1 MSNSYN
7 KVEGPIEDLMRK
19 FEEDEEIRSLLDE
32 IFETSSVKDALE
44 CFAENLAS
52 HLQMC
57 RGEGLFSD
65 DEMKTLV
72 NEYSW
77 IQKFKSSFYVALLRD
92 AIEEL
97 FEKEESGWDV
107 REEVI
112 HILKEKITPELV
124 ITSINAFE
132 AKRMEA
138 LRTILVLQSVSDY
151 LDGLFED
158 DEEK

>member
-97 FEKEESGWDV
+97 FEKEESRWDV

-132 AKRMEA
+132 AKRLEA
-138 LRTILVLQSVSDY
+138 LSGMLVLS
-151 LDGLFED
+151 GLIDFLGKFS
-158 DEEK
+158 DEED

>member
-132 AKRMEA
+132 AKRLEA
-138 LRTILVLQSVSDY
+138 LSGMLVLS
-151 LDGLFED
+151 GLIDFLGKFS
-158 DEEK
+158 DEED

>member
-57 RGEGLFSD
+57 REEGLFSD

-132 AKRMEA
+132 AKRLEA
-138 LRTILVLQSVSDY
+138 LSGMLVLS
-151 LDGLFED
+151 GLIDFLGKFS
-158 DEEK
+158 DEED

>member
-77 IQKFKSSFYVALLRD
+77 FQKFKSSFYVALLRD

-132 AKRMEA
+132 AKRLEA
-138 LRTILVLQSVSDY
+138 LSGMLVLS
-151 LDGLFED
+151 GLIDFLGKFS
-158 DEEK
+158 DEED

>member
-52 HLQMC
+52 YLQMC

-132 AKRMEA
+132 AKRLEA
-138 LRTILVLQSVSDY
+138 LSGMLVLS
-151 LDGLFED
+151 GLIDFLGKFS
-158 DEEK
+158 DEED

>member
-124 ITSINAFE
+124 ITSINTFE
-132 AKRMEA
+132 AKRLEA
-138 LRTILVLQSVSDY
+138 LSGMLVLS
-151 LDGLFED
+151 GLINFLEKFS
-158 DEEK
+158 DEED

>member
-7 KVEGPIEDLMRK
+7 KVEGPIEDLIRK

-57 RGEGLFSD
+57 RGEGLFTE
-65 DEMKTLV
+65 DEMNTLV

-132 AKRMEA
+132 ARRLEA
-138 LRTILVLQSVSDY
+138 LSGMLVLS
-151 LDGLFED
+151 GLIDFLGKFS
-158 DEEK
+158 DEED